1 MSLSKK
7 TLESIVKHI
16 EYDSLPNELLI
27 NIIHDLEGQIVKQKE
42 NYECKLYDESCKMK
56 KQNKEEYE
64 QLKKQFEED
73 NQDEI
78 KYLKS
83 ELEYNE
89 SKLKDKQRE
98 IEDLQNV
105 NDELKNQL
113 SEYIYGGDPPA
124 GAVPDIG
131 QADDH
136 SVTSDEELEGMK
148 MTNFTEFLQ
157 RCCIWSN
164 IHITVK
170 DQMNKKFYKIA
181 PGSCDILYQA
191 FKDWCVRNNI
201 IKDRSKSKKNI
212 PSKKE
217 FYNLLVENHRQRYP
231 DDWCQNG
238 EQYPRSPNGSYIT
251 PRVNLKLDPDFIN
264 Q

>member
-16 EYDSLPNELLI
+16 EYDNLPNELLI

-64 QLKKQFEED
+64 QLKKQFEEEKQFD
-73 NQDEI
+73 ISDLNHQ
-78 KYLKS
+78 L
-83 ELEYNE
+83 E
-89 SKLKDKQRE
+89 SKERQRE
-98 IEDLQNV
+98 SLEKQVKDLENV
-105 NDELKNQL
+105 NRELKHQL
-113 SEYIYGGDPPA
+113 SEYIYAGDPPA
-124 GAVPDIG
+124 GEVPDIG

-136 SVTSDEELEGMK
+136 SVTSDEEIESLK

-164 IHITVK
+164 VQIKVRC
-170 DQMNKKFYKIA
+170 QMTKKIYHVA
-181 PGSCDILYQA
+181 PSSCREIYDA
-191 FKDWCVRNNI
+191 FKEWCLRNNI
-201 IKDRSKSKKNI
+201 IPSLAQNKNI
-212 PSKKE
+212 PSTKQ
-217 FYNLLVENHRQRYP
+217 FFSLLVDGHRERYP

-238 EQYPRSPNGSYIT
+238 EQYPRSPNGSYKT
-251 PRVNLKLDPDFIN
+251 PRVNLKLKPDFIEC
-264 Q
+264 

>member
-1 MSLSKK
+1 MSLSVETMQSLMKHINFNDLPHQSLIDIINDLQESIK
-7 TLESIVKHI
+7 NKNNKYESLCNKLKEKDRMIEENQFDISNLNHELESKERQRESLEKQVK
-16 EYDSLPNELLI
+16 
-27 NIIHDLEGQIVKQKE
+27 DLE
-42 NYECKLYDESCKMK
+42 
-56 KQNKEEYE
+56 
-64 QLKKQFEED
+64 
-73 NQDEI
+73 
-78 KYLKS
+78 
-83 ELEYNE
+83 
-89 SKLKDKQRE
+89 
-98 IEDLQNV
+98 NV
-105 NDELKNQL
+105 NHELKVRL
-113 SEYIYGGDPPA
+113 DEYIYANDPPA
-124 GAVPDIG
+124 GAIPDIG

-136 SVTSDEELEGMK
+136 SVTSDEELESMK

-164 IHITVK
+164 VQITAK

-217 FYNLLVENHRQRYP
+217 FYNLLVENHRERYA

-238 EQYPRSPNGSYIT
+238 EQYPRSPNGSYKT
-251 PRVNLKLDPDFIN
+251 PRVNLKLKPDFIEC
-264 Q
+264 